1 MSADGT
7 RLPDLEQERFESLE
21 PPARVLAE
29 LLPYR
34 PVLIDRRLHG
44 AVVLRL
50 HTAGVWVE
58 YVECSARTSMAMV
71 IARSGQVLVLRR
83 THNPIDSI
91 CAAALAVGVA
101 LFGWAVMLGS
111 LGIGG
116 ALGWGLCA
124 AGAMVAVIVG
134 VAIFRRVRRRGRGGR
149 WSAMSEADWEL
160 TLERLDPMV
169 ASGATSTDLVAMVD
183 EAARFS

>member
-1 MSADGT
+1 
-7 RLPDLEQERFESLE
+7 
-21 PPARVLAE
+21 
-29 LLPYR
+29 
-34 PVLIDRRLHG
+34 
-44 AVVLRL
+44 
-50 HTAGVWVE
+50 
-58 YVECSARTSMAMV
+58 MAMV

-101 LFGWAVMLGS
+101 LFGWAVMLGG
-111 LGIGG
+111 LGVGG